1 MQVYKVGKCVVVVA
15 LALLLL
21 SCASSPARLK
31 PVEEVLG
38 KGWVCYTAP
47 DGYKLAGIVVEVTND
62 GKYIFDADYSSLSI
76 ETQSSIGSVT
86 TNNTTTF
93 GGVVRL
99 LESFKAVD
107 KDASFTA
114 DLTRKADLAVTYG
127 GTMKQML
134 PGKAVE
140 AIADEHSKRK
150 LVPTSTYILFR
161 ESHSAKSV
169 DTLIND
175 SIVAGLGLTAKLNQL
190 VDVNPKISRDSSSRY
205 KPKEEYG
212 KPIGICTI
220 ATELIPEK
228 KFDGNTTLRV
238 GNQISVPTDIV
249 ITDRK

>member
-127 GTMKQML
+127 GTMCWHAKNIDQL
-134 PGKAVE
+134 RSLNIDQAFYCVAHYATVDK
-140 AIADEHSKRK
+140 
-150 LVPTSTYILFR
+150 STRL
-161 ESHSAKSV
+161 
-169 DTLIND
+169 
-175 SIVAGLGLTAKLNQL
+175 
-190 VDVNPKISRDSSSRY
+190 
-205 KPKEEYG
+205 
-212 KPIGICTI
+212 
-220 ATELIPEK
+220 
-228 KFDGNTTLRV
+228 
-238 GNQISVPTDIV
+238 
-249 ITDRK
+249 